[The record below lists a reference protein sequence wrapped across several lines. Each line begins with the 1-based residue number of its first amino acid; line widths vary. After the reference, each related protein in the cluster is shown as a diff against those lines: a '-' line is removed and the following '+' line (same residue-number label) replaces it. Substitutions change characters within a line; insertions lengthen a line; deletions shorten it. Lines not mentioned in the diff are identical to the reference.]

1 MTYLFQYLYLHNLLT
16 QSKTF
21 EKEDVAPETKID
33 EKKDEPPVSKDVKD
47 RLADL
52 KNEFKKTKKRSAE
65 LGVRDK
71 KR

>member
-1 MTYLFQYLYLHNLLT
+1 MT
-16 QSKTF
+16 
-21 EKEDVAPETKID
+21 PETKVD
-33 EKKDEPPVSKDVKD
+33 EKKDELPISKDVKD

-52 KNEFKKTKKRSAE
+52 KSEFKKTKKRSAE

>member
-1 MTYLFQYLYLHNLLT
+1 MYLLDSLKINLT
-16 QSKTF
+16 ISDF
-21 EKEDVAPETKID
+21 DAN
-33 EKKDEPPVSKDVKD
+33 KDEPPVSKDVKD

-52 KNEFKKTKKRSAE
+52 KSEFKKTKKRTAE

>member
-1 MTYLFQYLYLHNLLT
+1 M
-16 QSKTF
+16 
-21 EKEDVAPETKID
+21 APEIKID